1 MEISLVLVLMEEEDE
16 KVEKKT
22 MMTTLYRFVSYAES
36 ALLRAFVEL
45 SMIKHNSLS
54 LPPTYFSNY
63 IAIK

>member
-1 MEISLVLVLMEEEDE
+1 MEISLVLVLTEEEDE

-22 MMTTLYRFVSYAES
+22 MMTNVIEFSYAES

-54 LPPTYFSNY
+54 LLPTYFSNY